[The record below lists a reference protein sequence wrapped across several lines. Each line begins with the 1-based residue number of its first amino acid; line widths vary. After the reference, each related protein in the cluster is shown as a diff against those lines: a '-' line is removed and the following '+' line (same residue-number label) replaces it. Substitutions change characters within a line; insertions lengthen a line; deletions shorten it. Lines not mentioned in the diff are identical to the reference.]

1 MKYLERIVDAIRNR
15 MSDIS
20 FSFSN
25 SKKGGTEELVFT
37 IFIALMAFKGY
48 EIKSTKN
55 VDTDQF
61 LDYYEP
67 YTTYKILPV

>member
-55 VDTDQF
+55 VQF

-67 YTTYKILPV
+67 HTTYKILLV